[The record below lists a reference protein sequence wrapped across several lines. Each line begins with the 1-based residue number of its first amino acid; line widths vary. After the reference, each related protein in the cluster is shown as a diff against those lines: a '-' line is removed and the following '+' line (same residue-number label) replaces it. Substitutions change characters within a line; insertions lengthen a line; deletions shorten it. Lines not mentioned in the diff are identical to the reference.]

1 MPNREKKN
9 KIQLLILILVMAGIL
24 FLIIRLRSKVPSLE
38 VEEAQ
43 VFAPVTLDTSVM
55 VGNKFKELRAFGA
68 YPIRSGRVG
77 RKNPFI
83 PPKPEEL
90 EVKEQDQ

>member
-1 MPNREKKN
+1 MPNREKKT
-9 KIQLLILILVMAGIL
+9 KRQLWLLILAMAGIL

-43 VFAPVTLDTSVM
+43 VFAPVTLDTSVI

-77 RKNPFI
+77 RENPFI
-83 PPKPEEL
+83 PPSLKEL
-90 EVKEQDQ
+90 EGREQN